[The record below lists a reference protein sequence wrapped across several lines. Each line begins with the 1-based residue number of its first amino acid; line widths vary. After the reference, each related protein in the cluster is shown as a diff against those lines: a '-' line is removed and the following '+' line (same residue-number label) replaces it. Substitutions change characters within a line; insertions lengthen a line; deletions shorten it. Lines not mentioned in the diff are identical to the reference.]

1 MISLK
6 EQLGSQQEQI
16 NSKRIG
22 NFVKLLKAESKQLIE
37 TGENGKGDFR
47 KHQMRLE
54 SLLDVSPTST
64 TDLSSKLSSINVEN
78 LMSEINR
85 EAAEMFECAIIIER
99 RVAIHNALFPDDK
112 VEPLSADELD
122 FLNGLFMTQKE

>member
-1 MISLK
+1 MVLFFVFNLKIKNVIMISLK

-37 TGENGKGDFR
+37 TGPNGKGDFR
-47 KHQMRLE
+47 KHQMTLE

-64 TDLSSKLSSINVEN
+64 TDLSLL
-78 LMSEINR
+78 LMYSRI
-85 EAAEMFECAIIIER
+85 
-99 RVAIHNALFPDDK
+99 LLK
-112 VEPLSADELD
+112 TTSLL
-122 FLNGLFMTQKE
+122 

>member
-47 KHQMRLE
+47 KH
-54 SLLDVSPTST
+54 PTST

-85 EAAEMFECAIIIER
+85 EAAEMWECAIIIER

-122 FLNGLFMTQKE
+122 FLNGLFMTKKE